1 MTAVKKTWKTRRD
14 RCFRVDWPQMEEY
27 TENADPRTFR
37 DLTTLAMGK
46 SVE

>member
-1 MTAVKKTWKTRRD
+1 
-14 RCFRVDWPQMEEY
+14 MEEY